1 MWILA
6 IPIGSLA
13 LLGAFLA
20 AQKLSKFFKRSKIG
34 GTNSEALAYGTIV
47 LSTAF
52 MVVPWLLP
60 PIGILRGLVAIAF
73 LIYLLLG
80 MQQIYRM
87 YKATRRAA
95 DLTVM
100 TVTSVAVGL
109 DRKTLADSLLKVAAL
124 VASQT
129 PEISDQLTTTLKR
142 LPEFVDAQTTSTL
155 EARLQP
161 LVSEAS
167 DAFGKVALLQDLQ
180 VLRAYPDL
188 AQKASVL
195 AHNLAKDSR
204 GPIIAT
210 TLVEIDQALGLK

>member
-6 IPIGSLA
+6 IPVGSLA

-20 AQKLSKFFKRSKIG
+20 AQMLTKFFKRIKLG
-34 GTNSEALAYGTIV
+34 GTNPEALSYGAIV

-60 PIGILRGLVAIAF
+60 PIGILRGIVALAF

-80 MQQIYRM
+80 MRQIYRM

-95 DLTVM
+95 ELTAI
-100 TVTSVAVGL
+100 TVSSVAVGP

-124 VASQT
+124 VASQA
-129 PEISDQLTTTLKR
+129 PDISNQMTTALQR
-142 LPEFVDAQTTSTL
+142 LPEFVDAQTASNL
-155 EARLQP
+155 QEKLQP

-188 AQKASVL
+188 AQKASIL

-210 TLVEIDQALGLK
+210 TLAEIDQALGLN